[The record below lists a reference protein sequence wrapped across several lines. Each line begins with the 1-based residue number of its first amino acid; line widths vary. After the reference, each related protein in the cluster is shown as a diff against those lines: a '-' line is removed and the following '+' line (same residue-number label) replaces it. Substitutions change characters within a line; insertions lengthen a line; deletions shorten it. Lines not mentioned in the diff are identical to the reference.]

1 MKTSRTTDY
10 SSLSDYQ
17 DMAPHQQ
24 AETERRTPWEQRE
37 AAGLR
42 SDQVP
47 GEQGRV
53 ANGQNDP
60 LRPEN
65 APATHLPSGL
75 AALPAGNGVLPNIP
89 NRASGA
95 YATATPSEDRLATL
109 WPARPPRVDDTRR
122 HGGVFE
128 GAALRN
134 TGRLGVVG
142 DVGRGNGPELP
153 ARRYRQSEID

>member
-17 DMAPHQQ
+17 DMAPYQQ
-24 AETERRTPWEQRE
+24 AESDCRTPWEQRG
-37 AAGLR
+37 AAGLP
-42 SDQVP
+42 SNQVP

-60 LRPEN
+60 MRLEK

-75 AALPAGNGVLPNIP
+75 AALPAGNGVLPSIS

-95 YATATPSEDRLATL
+95 YAAPTPSMDRPATL
-109 WPARPPRVDDTRR
+109 RPARTPRVDEARR
-122 HGGVFE
+122 HGDVFE
-128 GAALRN
+128 GTALRN